1 MTRNK
6 QQKKQTPPPNNR
18 TINEE
23 YKNKMK
29 AMESQL
35 SKLQELVEEQKETI
49 SKKNAELLSFQHRVS
64 RKHQ

>member
-18 TINEE
+18 TIENEYE
-23 YKNKMK
+23 DKTK
-29 AMESQL
+29 AMELQL

-49 SKKNAELLSFQHRVS
+49 SKKNQELLSFQQQQQE
-64 RKHQ
+64 KE